1 MVRKAFLI
9 MCTVSF
15 VDLETMTCD
24 CVPLTEAPDLLGV
37 KLMPVD
43 EDDDPLRALESE
55 FVRAVEFDG
64 RHDSFVNRPRE
75 NEAPVVIGMFPD
87 QVDTPRRGEQDSP
100 GAVNLLELFADF
112 FFHGLF
118 WF

>member
-1 MVRKAFLI
+1 LGGFI
-9 MCTVSF
+9 GF
-15 VDLETMTCD
+15 VQPE
-24 CVPLTEAPDLLGV
+24 
-37 KLMPVD
+37 
-43 EDDDPLRALESE
+43 LRAFTQVERIGPHL
-55 FVRAVEFDG
+55 VRAVEFDG